1 MVKHDL
7 KCQFR
12 MDDMTDND
20 ACCNN
25 DAENDGNKHRHG
37 EKHESGVRC
46 CHNIFVQAMLI
57 HNRDS
62 NGENCGKGSES
73 DGCDK
78 KQAPLAPGI
87 QMATNNQ
94 PKGTS
99 TVRSD

>member
-12 MDDMTDND
+12 MDDVMTMHAAITKQKIIGMSTDM
-20 ACCNN
+20 
-25 DAENDGNKHRHG
+25 
-37 EKHESGVRC
+37 EKSMRAVTKSKMF
-46 CHNIFVQAMLI
+46 N

-62 NGENCGKGSES
+62 NGENCGKGSEP

-78 KQAPLAPGI
+78 KQAPLTPGI
-87 QMATNNQ
+87 QMATINQ